1 MLKRTPSLARRASL
15 IFMSVY
21 ASILL
26 AVFALSAVAT
36 WADRGEGNLRGPR
49 LALDYA
55 ASELRE
61 GDGGLQLPKDERF
74 ANLAARN
81 PAMWLI
87 VVKDGRSFEAGPV
100 PRAAEPMIAQM
111 QTVVGP
117 VMFRLPGNETPLGA
131 VALQRREL
139 PSGPALMAAGGVDP
153 VTLNAEESMD
163 VILNP
168 GVVLMLGVIAVISL
182 LAMPIAIPSF
192 TRALRPITIEAGAIG
207 PQEPGRRLREGIA
220 PKELLP
226 LVRGFNAALDRLE
239 VELGRRKRFIADVA
253 HELRTPLAVISL
265 RAESPLDEEARQDLR
280 RGVRRL
286 TNLVAQ
292 MLDLERLSLSGHQR
306 ASVDLVSTAGDVVA
320 DLAPLAIERGYDL
333 SLEAPNRPVFV
344 TGDAHAISRAITN
357 LVGNSVAH
365 GGCTGQIRVVVSSD
379 PAIHVMDQGPGVP
392 AALQARL
399 FEPFSRGTLNAE
411 GSGLGL
417 NLVREIMRAQGG
429 EVSLVPGECGATFRL
444 SFASPDGQ
452 AEPAPLGL
460 LGEPVTVG
468 EPEI

>member
-1 MLKRTPSLARRASL
+1 MLKRAPSLARRASL

-21 ASILL
+21 AAILL
-26 AVFALSAVAT
+26 AVMTLNAVAA

-49 LALDYA
+49 VALDYA
-55 ASELRE
+55 AAELRE
-61 GDGGLQLPKDERF
+61 ANGGLQLPKQGRF
-74 ANLAARN
+74 ADLGARN

-87 VVKDGRSFEAGPV
+87 VMKDGRSFTAGAV
-100 PRAAEPMIAQM
+100 PAAAEPMIAHM
-111 QTVVGP
+111 QTVVDP

-131 VALQRREL
+131 VALRRQEL
-139 PSGPALMAAGGVDP
+139 QSGPALMAAGGVDP
-153 VTLNAEESMD
+153 MTLTAAESID
-163 VILNP
+163 ALLNP
-168 GVVLMLGVIAVISL
+168 GGAVMLAVIAVISL

-207 PQEPGRRLREGIA
+207 AQEPGRRLREAIA

-239 VELGRRKRFIADVA
+239 VELGRRKRFVADVA

-286 TNLVAQ
+286 THLVAQ
-292 MLDLERLSLSGHQR
+292 MLDLERLSLSSHQR
-306 ASVDLVSTAGDVVA
+306 AGVDLTEIAGDVVA
-320 DLAPLAIERGYDL
+320 DLAPLAIDRGYDL
-333 SLEAPNRPVFV
+333 SLEAPDRPIFV
-344 TGDAHAISRAITN
+344 TGDSHAISRAITN
-357 LVGNSVAH
+357 LVGNSIAH
-365 GGCTGQIRVVVSSD
+365 GGCTGHIRVIVRSD
-379 PAIHVMDQGPGVP
+379 RTIDVIDQGPGVP

-417 NLVREIMRAQGG
+417 NLVREIMRAHCG
-429 EVSLVPGECGATFRL
+429 EVELVPSESGATFRL
-444 SFASPDGQ
+444 IFASTDGN
-452 AEPAPLGL
+452 AEHAPSERCEKG
-460 LGEPVTVG
+460 
-468 EPEI
+468 